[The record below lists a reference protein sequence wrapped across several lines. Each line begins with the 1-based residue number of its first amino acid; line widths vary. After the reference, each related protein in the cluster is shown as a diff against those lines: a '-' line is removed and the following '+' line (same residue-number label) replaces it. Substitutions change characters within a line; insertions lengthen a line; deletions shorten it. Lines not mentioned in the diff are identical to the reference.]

1 MFDIG
6 NFFLLNSDKYFF
18 LLLIFEQ
25 EIYSLPVSVLKR
37 FCINLKKIALLVFN
51 FSFLFTR
58 SSILIH
64 TLDAPHRQHEKKK
77 ISFSS
82 TVITPWSSSFKILR
96 NFGGSSTDPVT
107 WCTDNFYHRLDI
119 CKQTHPV
126 PSMILISLPGDK
138 ISKTC
143 KVENCLTQSLE
154 TLTAL

>member
-37 FCINLKKIALLVFN
+37 FCINLKKIVLLVFN
-51 FSFLFTR
+51 LSFLITR
-58 SSILIH
+58 SCLIR
-64 TLDAPHRQHEKKK
+64 TLDAPHWQHEKKK

>member
-1 MFDIG
+1 MQFI
-6 NFFLLNSDKYFF
+6 
-18 LLLIFEQ
+18 
-25 EIYSLPVSVLKR
+25 KR
-37 FCINLKKIALLVFN
+37 FCINLKKIILLVFN

-58 SSILIH
+58 SSIFIR
-64 TLDAPHRQHEKKK
+64 TLEVPHRQHDKKK
-77 ISFSS
+77 TASLLAS
-82 TVITPWSSSFKILR
+82 WSYSFKILR